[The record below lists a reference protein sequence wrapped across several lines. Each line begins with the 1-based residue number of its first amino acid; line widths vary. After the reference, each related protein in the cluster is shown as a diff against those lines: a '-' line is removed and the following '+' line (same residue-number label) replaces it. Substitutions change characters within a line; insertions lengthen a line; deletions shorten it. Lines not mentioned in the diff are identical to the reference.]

1 MTDQT
6 NTGRPKIKAPVA
18 FEMDNAE
25 RTQDEEAFDS
35 FQLEAGVPEAR
46 EGSEVDAGQL
56 NNSQQDARSKERS
69 SAHNIIDLTG
79 GQIIPGE
86 SGGGM
91 SSSLLNVTPDAESS
105 TDNRRKSAKRLNNSA
120 LNES

>member
-1 MTDQT
+1 M
-6 NTGRPKIKAPVA
+6 A
-18 FEMDNAE
+18 FEMENAG
-25 RTQDEEAFDS
+25 THDEEAFDS
-35 FQLEAGVPEAR
+35 FQREAGVPEAR
-46 EGSEVDAGQL
+46 EGSEVDVDQVD
-56 NNSQQDARSKERS
+56 NSQQDARSKGRG

-79 GQIIPGE
+79 GQIQGE

-105 TDNRRKSAKRLNNSA
+105 TEKRRKSAKRLNNST

>member
-1 MTDQT
+1 MADQT
-6 NTGRPKIKAPVA
+6 NTGAKIKAPVT

-25 RTQDEEAFDS
+25 RTQDEEAFDY
-35 FQLEAGVPEAR
+35 QLETGVPEAR
-46 EGSEVDAGQL
+46 EGSEVDVGL
-56 NNSQQDARSKERS
+56 NNSQQDGSRDRG
-69 SAHNIIDLTG
+69 SAHNIIDLAG
-79 GQIIPGE
+79 GQIVPGE

-105 TDNRRKSAKRLNNSA
+105 TEKRRKSAKRLNNSA